1 MAPTP
6 RHAVKCSGSSSRS
19 HDRGGALGVSL
30 AMTRALVVALA
41 LSFATTA
48 AAQDATTAGAVT
60 TPHPTLEHISI
71 DWAIEGDDDEDGVVT
86 VRFREQGSGTWR
98 VGHPLFRVPAGSN
111 EGFSWTNR
119 HSGSLFGLTPGTT
132 YEIELTLADPDGGDA
147 TETVTASTR
156 PVPTIPDDATEIAV
170 TPDTFSDALSGAGPG
185 DVLVLGAGTYASFTV
200 GNDGSEGAP
209 IVVRGSDAADVIIDG
224 EVRMD
229 GRSDVWL
236 MDLTVRGQIKFNNG
250 TRIVVQGCRIETGG
264 DGIVSFA
271 DGTSDGYFAD
281 NTIVGP
287 TVWGESALGAS
298 GDNLGEGI
306 AVTGPGNVIAHN
318 RVEGFRD
325 CVSLLEDSGANEQV
339 SVDIIGNDLHQC
351 ADDAIEADFA
361 MGNVRVLRNR
371 SSSSFIAWSSQ
382 PGLGGPTWFVRNVV
396 FGNVFQV
403 FKPNRSSL
411 GDVLYHN
418 TVVKQG
424 DAFGVYTGDEW
435 GRATTRNN
443 IFIGG
448 PEATEVNGFSTGEG
462 RILQVASLDTA
473 TSSFDYDG
481 FGSELGRFDGRFGA
495 VAFDGLG
502 ELRAMTT
509 EANAVQVGVSTFAAS
524 FTFPSTLF
532 PPVEAADLRLAE
544 GSAAVDV
551 GVALPNINDGFAGAA
566 PDLGAYELG
575 SALPPYGPRT
585 GAPVCGNGAV
595 ETGEECD
602 DGGTT
607 SGDGCSADCRV
618 ETTPG
623 EDGGVTEDG
632 GSGGSDGG
640 SDGDGGSRDDGGTSD
655 GDGCGCSTSSAPSSA
670 FTALLVFALLGR
682 RRNPRGSQR

>member
-1 MAPTP
+1 ML
-6 RHAVKCSGSSSRS
+6 RLC
-19 HDRGGALGVSL
+19 
-30 AMTRALVVALA
+30 VALSVVLLA
-41 LSFATTA
+41 LTGTA

-86 VRFREQGSGTWR
+86 VRFRESGSATWR
-98 VGHPLFRVPAGSN
+98 EGHPLFRVPAGSN

-119 HSGSLFGLTPGTT
+119 HSGSLFGLAPDTA
-132 YEIELTLADPDGGDA
+132 YEIELTLTDPDGGDA
-147 TETVTASTR
+147 TETVTATTR
-156 PVPTIPDDATEIAV
+156 PVPAVPDDATEIAV
-170 TPDTFSDALSGAGPG
+170 TPDSFADALSSAGPG
-185 DVLVLGAGTYASFTV
+185 DVLVLAAGTYPSFTV
-200 GNDGSEGAP
+200 GNDGSAGAP
-209 IVVRGSDAADVIIDG
+209 IVVRGSDAAEVIIDG

-229 GRSDVWL
+229 GRSDVWV

-250 TRIVVQGCRIETGG
+250 TRIVVQGCRLETEG

-271 DGTSDGYFAD
+271 AGTSDGYFAD

-287 TVWGESALGAS
+287 TVWREAALGAS

-339 SVDIIGNDLHQC
+339 SIDIIGNDLHQC

-396 FGNVFQV
+396 FGNAFQV

-448 PEATEVNGFSTGEG
+448 PEATELNGFSTGEG

-481 FGSELGRFDGRFGA
+481 FGSELDRFDGRFGA
-495 VAFDGLG
+495 VPFDGFA

-509 EANAVQVGVSTFAAS
+509 EANAVEVDVSTFAAS
-524 FTFPSTLF
+524 FAFPSSLF
-532 PPVEAADLRLAE
+532 PAVEAADLRLAE

-575 SALPPYGPRT
+575 GALPPYGPRS
-585 GAPVCGNGAV
+585 GGPVCGNGAV

-607 SGDGCSADCRV
+607 SGDGCSSDCRV
-618 ETTPG
+618 EVTVDEDAGVPG
-623 EDGGVTEDG
+623 
-632 GSGGSDGG
+632 
-640 SDGDGGSRDDGGTSD
+640 DDGGTGPAADGGVPGGDGS
-655 GDGCGCSTSSAPSSA
+655 GDGCGCRTSGAPSSA
-670 FTALLVFALLGR
+670 FTALLLLAFLGR
-682 RRNPRGSQR
+682 RRGRR